1 MGKAQR
7 QKHGSRARERDEG
20 DGTRTVRLQELIR
33 EEVNFLLQNEA
44 RDARLQGVA
53 VTMVQ
58 LAGDGSCARLW
69 FTAPTDEDRSEAL
82 ARASGFLRNRLA
94 DSLALKRTPD
104 LRFRRDPATR
114 AFAASSDDEAA
125 PIAPPTGTRD

>member
-1 MGKAQR
+1 MGKAERQR
-7 QKHGSRARERDEG
+7 HGARAREREDS

-33 EEVNFLLQNEA
+33 EEVNFLLQNEV

-69 FTAPTDEDRSEAL
+69 FTAATDEDRGEAL
-82 ARASGFLRNRLA
+82 ERARGFLRNRLA
-94 DSLALKRTPD
+94 DSLGLKCTPD
-104 LRFRRDPATR
+104 LRFRHDPATR
-114 AFAASSDDEAA
+114 AFAANDDE
-125 PIAPPTGTRD
+125 GL